1 MKRDDLYQRLLLD
14 IISGA
19 HPPGGRLDETALTRQ
34 YKTGR
39 AAVRDALFRLDLE
52 GLVHRR
58 PRIGTTVT
66 DLNILEL
73 QQVFEARVL
82 IEVQCASLA
91 AQLASVD
98 ETAAIRKA
106 FDGFERVIE
115 ARDFRQLVRL
125 DQEFHQSIARA
136 SHNRYLLNAVTTLH
150 NSTLRYWY
158 FALQRRSRDQVRAA
172 IERHLRTAAAI
183 ESRDALAAQ
192 REMRVLVG
200 GFLDVVKGM
209 IGQSTLP
216 AATTVAR

>member
-1 MKRDDLYQRLLLD
+1 M
-14 IISGA
+14 
-19 HPPGGRLDETALTRQ
+19 
-34 YKTGR
+34 
-39 AAVRDALFRLDLE
+39 
-52 GLVHRR
+52 
-58 PRIGTTVT
+58 
-66 DLNILEL
+66 
-73 QQVFEARVL
+73 
-82 IEVQCASLA
+82 QCASLA

-98 ETAAIRKA
+98 EAAAIRKA
-106 FDGFERVIE
+106 FDGFESVIE

-125 DQEFHQSIARA
+125 DQEFHQRIARA

-183 ESRDALAAQ
+183 ESRDASAAE

-209 IGQSTLP
+209 IGQSTP
-216 AATTVAR
+216 PEAIAVVP